1 MTDPKGKIRLR
12 SPSDLDGRTASAKAA
27 RDMSRRL
34 AEDIGADPSTAQWAM
49 VTRAAVLD
57 AFIVDCETRWLSGE
71 EVDTAAWHGA
81 VDRQR
86 RLFEVL
92 GVERKPREVRSLAD
106 YVASKERK

>member
-1 MTDPKGKIRLR
+1 M
-12 SPSDLDGRTASAKAA
+12 A
-27 RDMSRRL
+27 
-34 AEDIGADPSTAQWAM
+34 
-49 VTRAAVLD
+49 TRAAVLGS
-57 AFIVDCETRWLSGE
+57 FIVDCETQWLAGE
-71 EVDTAAWHGA
+71 HVDTAAWHGA

>member
-1 MTDPKGKIRLR
+1 VTDPKGKIRLR
-12 SPSDLDGRTASAKAA
+12 TTADLDGRTTAAKRA
-27 RDMSRRL
+27 REIKQALVKDL
-34 AEDIGADPSTAQWAM
+34 GADPSTAQDEMA
-49 VTRAAVLD
+49 TRAAVLGS
-57 AFIVDCETRWLSGE
+57 FILDCEVKWMSGE
-71 EVDTAAWHGA
+71 PVDTAAWHGA